1 MGFVRVLTSLR
12 IPPIPGIGVH
22 LKKII
27 NLNWRDGC
35 VGLGCFYRQPRAVV
49 EGQIFR
55 AETQRSPAGNP
66 GTLFRSEVPDDASA
80 SENIVL
86 AALAR
91 IHIELRHARPEV
103 SAFAAQAEVPK
114 DLYIEPEPSLEY
126 ARAGSVRASEGHG
139 RAL

>member
-1 MGFVRVLTSLR
+1 MQS
-12 IPPIPGIGVH
+12 
-22 LKKII
+22 
-27 NLNWRDGC
+27 
-35 VGLGCFYRQPRAVV
+35 
-49 EGQIFR
+49 
-55 AETQRSPAGNP
+55 SGNP
-66 GTLFRSEVPDDASA
+66 GRHFRSEMPDNAAAGED
-80 SENIVL
+80 IVL

-91 IHIELRHARPEV
+91 IQIELRHTRPEV